1 MANIGIDPHTLEA
14 PDYASATYVESRQPL
29 VEAGMTEE
37 QAVAALLDI
46 SKSKLSNDEL
56 DKLSALIEQARKEGR

>member
-29 VEAGMTEE
+29 VEAGHGLGDGAPDGKGERSVN
-37 QAVAALLDI
+37 AD
-46 SKSKLSNDEL
+46 
-56 DKLSALIEQARKEGR
+56 